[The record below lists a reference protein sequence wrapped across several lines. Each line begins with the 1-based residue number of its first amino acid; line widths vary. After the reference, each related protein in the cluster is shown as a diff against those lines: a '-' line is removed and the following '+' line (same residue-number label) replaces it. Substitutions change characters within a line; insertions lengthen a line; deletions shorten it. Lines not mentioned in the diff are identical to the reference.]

1 MRNVAAFPDMQECYP
16 EDSKSYIVDQTC
28 TDMHGDTVL
37 AAVGAG

>member
-1 MRNVAAFPDMQECYP
+1 MRNVAAFPDIQECYP